1 MLNRYLT
8 TMVTIIKRYQGTIDE
23 FIGDAILVLFGAPVW
38 QEDDAQ
44 RAVACAV
51 DMQLAMISIN
61 EQNKRDD
68 LPELEMGIGIHTGQ
82 VVVGNIGS
90 QERMKYGV
98 VGSHVN
104 LTSRIQS
111 FTIGGQVLISET
123 TRKEAGPILKLG
135 KQIEVKAKG
144 IEDAVTVSE
153 VLGIGRP
160 YKLYLTETTTDVLS
174 PLVEEIPFTYEIIE
188 ASHLG
193 RESHKGTLT
202 KLSLKGAE
210 ARLENSLPTFSN
222 LKMHLLDTEGREV
235 PGAVYGKVVGTVPLG
250 KMRFSIRFTSVS
262 PEIETL
268 LRGLLA
274 TAAAAEVERSG
285 TKKRKRARRPASPD
299 ARSLH

>member
-1 MLNRYLT
+1 
-8 TMVTIIKRYQGTIDE
+8 MV
-23 FIGDAILVLFGAPVW
+23 
-38 QEDDAQ
+38 
-44 RAVACAV
+44 
-51 DMQLAMISIN
+51 SIN
-61 EQNKRDD
+61 EQNRRED

-111 FTIGGQVLISET
+111 YTIGGQILISET

-144 IEDAVTVSE
+144 IEDPVTVSE
-153 VLGIGRP
+153 VLGICRP
-160 YKLYLTETTTDVLS
+160 YKLFLPETPEVLV
-174 PLVEEIPFTYEIIE
+174 PLVEEIPFRYEIIE

-193 RESHKGTLT
+193 RDRHEGTLI
-202 KLSLKGAE
+202 KLSPKGAE
-210 ARLENSLPTFSN
+210 ARLKNSLPTFSN
-222 LKMHLLDTEGREV
+222 LKMHLLDSEGREV
-235 PGAVYGKVVGTVPLG
+235 PGAVYGKVVGTS
-250 KMRFSIRFTSVS
+250 KMLFSIRFTSVS
-262 PEIETL
+262 PEVETL

-274 TAAAAEVERSG
+274 TAAATEAERSG
-285 TKKRKRARRPASPD
+285 TKKRKRTRRPVSPD

>member
-51 DMQLAMISIN
+51 DMQLAMVSIN
-61 EQNKRDD
+61 EQNKRED
-68 LPELEMGIGIHTGQ
+68 LPDLEMGIGIHTGQ

-123 TRKEAGPILKLG
+123 TRKDAGPILKLG

-160 YKLYLTETTTDVLS
+160 YKLYLTETTIDVLI

-193 RESHKGTLT
+193 RESHRGTLT
-202 KLSLKGAE
+202 KLSPKAQ
-210 ARLENSLPTFSN
+210 
-222 LKMHLLDTEGREV
+222 KHV
-235 PGAVYGKVVGTVPLG
+235 
-250 KMRFSIRFTSVS
+250 
-262 PEIETL
+262 
-268 LRGLLA
+268 
-274 TAAAAEVERSG
+274 
-285 TKKRKRARRPASPD
+285 
-299 ARSLH
+299 